1 MAYQIQP
8 KAPTLQ
14 LDGREIAVGAFVF
27 QDPSGQTI
35 CFGIFD
41 HGADGWIASDFTQ
54 TYLNPGDLINDM
66 RAKGGSVEYLKWLVA
81 KLNAALKKLFSLPE
95 IPVGEPTTDDEVLAF
110 IQNSLA
116 GMTLTN
122 VAGVPKLG

>member
-1 MAYQIQP
+1 MSYQIQP

-14 LDGREIAVGAFVF
+14 INGREIAVGAFTF

-41 HGADGWIASDFTQ
+41 HGADGWIALDFTQ
-54 TYLNPGDLINDM
+54 TYLNPGDLLTDM
-66 RAKGGSVEYLKWLVA
+66 RLKGGPMAYLKWLIA
-81 KLNAALKKLFSLPE
+81 RLNEAMKKLFSLP
-95 IPVGEPTTDDEVLAF
+95 IGPTGEPTTDEEVLAF

-116 GMTLTN
+116 GMSLVN
-122 VAGVPKLG
+122 VAGVPQLS